1 MAFVIAHRPPFRHAG
16 PVLLASV
23 TIFGFCILGFALS
36 RSFALSLLLLAIS
49 GAADNVSA
57 VIRSTLIQVRVP
69 PEMLGRVSSVNAM
82 FIGSSNEL
90 GYFESG
96 VAARLLGAVPSAL
109 FGATMTLLTVAL
121 IAWRV
126 PDVRR
131 LGVIQRE

>member
-1 MAFVIAHRPPFRHAG
+1 M
-16 PVLLASV
+16 
-23 TIFGFCILGFALS
+23 S
-36 RSFALSLLLLAIS
+36 RSFALSVLLLAIS

-69 PEMLGRVSSVNAM
+69 PEMLGRVSSVNAI

-109 FGATMTLLTVAL
+109 FGGAMTLLTVLL

-131 LGVIQRE
+131 LGVIQRDDGDLH

>member
-16 PVLLASV
+16 PILLACV
-23 TIFGFCILGFALS
+23 TIFGLCILGFALS
-36 RSFALSLLLLAIS
+36 RSFVLSVLLLAIS

-69 PEMLGRVSSVNAM
+69 PEMLGRVSSVNAI

-109 FGATMTLLTVAL
+109 FGGTMTLLTVAL

-131 LGVIQRE
+131 LGAIQRE